1 MGDTH
6 NPQPPV
12 DYRLRDG
19 DLPDSVASLLP
30 ALKETGVVVRRMR
43 DMAPLSDGIGM
54 YLESV
59 AEHDL
64 LTAEDEVRLSRAME
78 TGRKAQQRLD
88 SRGKLTPTERARLY
102 RDVHIAD
109 EAKAEFIRSNLRLVI
124 SIAKRYTGRGL
135 DLLDLVQEGNLGLIR
150 AVEKFD
156 WRKGFKFS
164 TYATWWIRQAI
175 TRGLGNQGRTIR
187 LPVHMVD
194 VVRTVQE
201 TALSLSERL
210 RRRPTI
216 DEIATTSGLDN
227 ERVEIALSAP
237 GETVSLERPVGSE
250 GEAALG
256 DFVEDDEALDPFEVA
271 AEASSRLQ
279 LEEAM
284 GMLDERER
292 QVIALRYGLDG
303 ASPRT
308 LADVGKRFDLTRERI
323 RQIEGRALAKLRH
336 PSSGFDLETLL

>member
-1 MGDTH
+1 
-6 NPQPPV
+6 
-12 DYRLRDG
+12 
-19 DLPDSVASLLP
+19 
-30 ALKETGVVVRRMR
+30 VVKRMR
-43 DMAPLSDGIGM
+43 DVSPLSDGIGM

-59 AEHDL
+59 AEHEL

-78 TGRKAQQRLD
+78 VGRRAQTKLE
-88 SRGKLTPTERARLY
+88 SAAKLTPTERARLY
-102 RDVHIAD
+102 REVHGAD

-201 TALSLSERL
+201 TALTLTEKL
-210 RRRPTI
+210 RRQPTLE
-216 DEIATTSGLDN
+216 EIAHTSGLDV
-227 ERVEIALSAP
+227 ERVEIALTAP
-237 GETVSLERPVGSE
+237 GDTVSLERPVGTE
-250 GEAALG
+250 GDAELG
-256 DFVEDDEALDPFEVA
+256 DFVEDADALDPFEVA
-271 AEASSRLQ
+271 AEASARRQ
-279 LEEAM
+279 LETAM
-284 GMLDERER
+284 QMLDDRERE
-292 QVIALRYGLDG
+292 VILLRYGLDG
-303 ASPRT
+303 SSPRT
-308 LADVGKRFDLTRERI
+308 LSDVGKKFELTRERI

-336 PSSGFDLETLL
+336 PSSGFDLESLV